1 MEKWG
6 ICSWSIL
13 DVHPDD
19 AGGFEKFEKNQYFR
33 GVVRFV
39 EEEGIYIRVNS
50 GGHIFRIKSKLFY
63 EITAPKFQIG
73 EKVVVESQGEK
84 KNAIILADE
93 WHFNQKEHFYFV
105 SVNGKKRTR
114 RYFEK
119 EIEKVEE
126 I

>member
-6 ICSWSIL
+6 ICSWNIL

-19 AGGFEKFEKNQYFR
+19 AKGFEKFEKNQYFR

-63 EITAPKFQIG
+63 EIKAPKFQIG

-93 WHFNQKEHFYFV
+93 WHFNRKEHFYFV

-119 EIEKVEE
+119 EIEKAEE

>member
-6 ICSWSIL
+6 ICFWSIH

-19 AGGFEKFEKNQYFR
+19 VEGFEKNQYFR
-33 GVVRFV
+33 EVVRFV
-39 EEEGIYIRVNS
+39 EEEGTYIRVNS
-50 GGHIFRIKSKLFY
+50 KGHIFRIKSKLFY

-84 KNAIILADE
+84 KNAVILSDD

-105 SVNGKKRTR
+105 SINGKKRTR
-114 RYFEK
+114 RYFER
-119 EIEKVEE
+119 EIEKAES